1 MPAGD
6 RKDAPS
12 GVGRELTEEQCEV
25 AGGADDAARAL
36 AFAAGDEWHLGGH
49 AYAGVAR
56 LWTPRAAHK
65 RTRSQVIGV
74 RPVRSAAVAPEV
86 KRGELMGCYVQ
97 RRGSKKVVCAISD
110 TPLSAEE

>member
-25 AGGADDAARAL
+25 AGGADAAARAL
-36 AFAAGDEWHLGGH
+36 AFTGDEWHLGGR
-49 AYAGVAR
+49 ACAGVAP

-86 KRGELMGCYVQ
+86 KRGELMGYYVQ